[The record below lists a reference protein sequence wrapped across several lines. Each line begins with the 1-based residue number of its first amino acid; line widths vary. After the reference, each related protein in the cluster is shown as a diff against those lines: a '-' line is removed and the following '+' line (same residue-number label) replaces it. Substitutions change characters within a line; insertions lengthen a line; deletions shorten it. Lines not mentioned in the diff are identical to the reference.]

1 MCVCVCVFSPVTVS
15 CIHLI
20 IRPAKRTQERR
31 GGNVLLSSP
40 VSPDMRQPEDGVVN
54 SPSLKDG
61 PECIQVFRAD
71 LQHTGNAETEEH
83 IE

>member
-1 MCVCVCVFSPVTVS
+1 MCFPPINPSY
-15 CIHLI
+15 INLI

>member
-1 MCVCVCVFSPVTVS
+1 MCVFFFSPVTVS
-15 CIHLI
+15 HIHLI

-40 VSPDMRQPEDGVVN
+40 ASPDMRQPEDGVVN